1 MPSGGPLCATMV
13 FLMLV
18 FAVFCAPAGALLL
31 CSLLSPYDIV
41 ILACHLWFE
50 RVGCR
55 IAYYAV
61 SYALIFALY
70 SEASE
75 YLLAFLALKLLLRTV
90 YPAGAE
96 IGRASCR
103 ERV

>member
-1 MPSGGPLCATMV
+1 MV
-13 FLMLV
+13 FIMLV
-18 FAVFCAPAGALLL
+18 FADFPAPAGAWLL

-96 IGRASCR
+96 SEEIGRASCR